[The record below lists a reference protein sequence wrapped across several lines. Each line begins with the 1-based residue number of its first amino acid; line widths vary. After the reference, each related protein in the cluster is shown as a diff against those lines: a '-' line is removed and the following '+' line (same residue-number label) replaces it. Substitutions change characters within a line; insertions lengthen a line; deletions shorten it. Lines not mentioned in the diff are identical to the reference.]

1 MSWFTTMT
9 DLYQNKLGSSLQQL
23 AEVSKTDGY
32 WAATR
37 QGINWVLVWFTCAM
51 VSIYTKLEILYNTYR
66 DKTANQE
73 CRIFRIAHSQ
83 GSTCWRT
90 GTPGL
95 ESTEKTGWSN
105 GTPKI
110 LEELDFLRTFK
121 EYHDINNIRINFQL
135 GDKSGVR
142 YLEQGNVELSTLGPN
157 DLCFSKN
164 PKRKILCAVRI
175 RGGVETDITDIV
187 NQYVTVE
194 SNRVIKI
201 GAIEQADYSPMFT
214 ENDQLMVIDS
224 EAKQHTVNVTQ
235 KPHYFIVSNGGSI
248 EISSDHTPESLVNTI
263 DPNGEDEPVAGL
275 VAQIESDTSNDGDSN
290 SNELVL

>member
-110 LEELDFLRTFK
+110 LEELDFF
-121 EYHDINNIRINFQL
+121 
-135 GDKSGVR
+135 
-142 YLEQGNVELSTLGPN
+142 
-157 DLCFSKN
+157 
-164 PKRKILCAVRI
+164 
-175 RGGVETDITDIV
+175 
-187 NQYVTVE
+187 
-194 SNRVIKI
+194 
-201 GAIEQADYSPMFT
+201 
-214 ENDQLMVIDS
+214 
-224 EAKQHTVNVTQ
+224 
-235 KPHYFIVSNGGSI
+235 
-248 EISSDHTPESLVNTI
+248 
-263 DPNGEDEPVAGL
+263 
-275 VAQIESDTSNDGDSN
+275 
-290 SNELVL
+290 SNELRILGVYHASELRIKIEEESKSRKFVNSPYSKIL